1 MARWAAALFAAGATL
16 SILSLLLPHGP
27 GVDESTALATCV
39 LGYLVAGSLF
49 LAGGRVPRWVIHAIV
64 VAGTAM
70 ITVGIH
76 SAGNTRVAGS
86 ASVLYLWVAIF
97 VAYFFSWRVIAFH
110 LALVAVGYGA
120 VLTIDHETAGLALWA
135 GMTGTATATAFV
147 VASLSGRLRALAST
161 DPLTGLPNRRG
172 WELSL
177 ERELARA
184 ARRGSPLCVAVLDLD
199 NFKALNDE
207 RGHLA
212 GDRMLKLVAAT
223 WLGLV
228 RDSDMLARYGGDEFG
243 VILPDC
249 PPQMANDIIGRLSAS
264 NPEGSSCSVG
274 VAWATKEDDIHSLIG
289 RADRA
294 LYEAKD
300 GGGGRVALSIHDQ
313 DTADYEDRTAG

>member
-1 MARWAAALFAAGATL
+1 
-16 SILSLLLPHGP
+16 
-27 GVDESTALATCV
+27 
-39 LGYLVAGSLF
+39 
-49 LAGGRVPRWVIHAIV
+49 
-64 VAGTAM
+64 
-70 ITVGIH
+70 
-76 SAGNTRVAGS
+76 
-86 ASVLYLWVAIF
+86 VLYLRVAIF
-97 VAYFFSWRVIAFH
+97 AAYFFAWRAIAVH
-110 LALVAVGYGA
+110 LVLIAAGYAA
-120 VLTIDHETAGLALWA
+120 VLAIDHEIAGLALWA

-161 DPLTGLPNRRG
+161 DSLTGLPNRRG

-223 WLGLV
+223 WLGLL

-249 PPQMANDIIGRLSAS
+249 PPHMANDIIGRLSES
-264 NPEGSSCSVG
+264 NPEGSGCSVG
-274 VAWATKEDDIHSLIG
+274 VAWATKDDDIRSLIG
-289 RADRA
+289 RADAA
-294 LYEAKD
+294 LYEAKG
-300 GGGGRVALSIHDQ
+300 GGGGRVALSIHDG
-313 DTADYEDRTAG
+313 ADQPNRTAG